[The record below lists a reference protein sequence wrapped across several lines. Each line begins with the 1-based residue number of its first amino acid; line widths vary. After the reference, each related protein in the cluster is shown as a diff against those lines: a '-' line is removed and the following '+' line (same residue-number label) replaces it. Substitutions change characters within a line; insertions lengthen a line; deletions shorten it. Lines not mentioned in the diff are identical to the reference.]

1 VNITEVTTIA
11 GWIAG
16 LAIVALVATGWRKR
30 ARPTADP
37 ARARRPLRA
46 PIGVEVE
53 ELPSRGYLPP
63 RWYQRVWS
71 VLAMSG
77 LAIWVGAV
85 VATLI
90 GFGTA
95 TLVIRVTEMLKK

>member
-1 VNITEVTTIA
+1 MRA
-11 GWIAG
+11 GSPVWPSWHLSPRAG
-16 LAIVALVATGWRKR
+16 ESVPDP
-30 ARPTADP
+30 RPI
-37 ARARRPLRA
+37 RHARRPLRA